1 MAAELRRLR
10 QGLNA
15 LTAFAQPVDRALAA
29 QHLTPEMQAC
39 FARLRRSEQL
49 HSLRVLRALL
59 AGGEVSPALAVAALL
74 HDVGKTRWPFPLW
87 QRVLVVLLP
96 RLAPRLAERLA
107 QGSEADPLARPFILC
122 ERHPV
127 WGAAMARAAGADE
140 RTVRLIER
148 HAQPPGDDHE
158 LARLRAADERH

>member
-1 MAAELRRLR
+1 MGGLRRLR

-15 LTAFAQPVDRALAA
+15 ILAFAQPVDHALAA
-29 QHLTPEMQAC
+29 QHLTPQLQQC

-49 HSLRVLRALL
+49 HSLRVLRALQ
-59 AGGEVSPALAVAALL
+59 AGGAVSPPLAVAALL

-96 RLAPRLAERLA
+96 RLAPTLADRLARGAET
-107 QGSEADPLARPFILC
+107 DPLARPFLLR
-122 ERHPV
+122 ERHPA

-140 RTVRLIER
+140 RAVWLIEH
-148 HAQPPGDDHE
+148 HAQTPDDDAE
-158 LARLRAADERH
+158 LARLPAADERN